1 MDWFS
6 LGRGSSSG
14 QPSGPDKDRESEQ
27 MLHCLRFP
35 LWKWMGWGIAAERER
50 MYSDTNPGGPS
61 TQYWKS
67 CHSEQGSWR
76 KEGGTEILESLGTH
90 EKKE

>member
-35 LWKWMGWGIAAERER
+35 LWKWMGWGIAAERGI
-50 MYSDTNPGGPS
+50 MYSETNPGGALNS
-61 TQYWKS
+61 VL
-67 CHSEQGSWR
+67 
-76 KEGGTEILESLGTH
+76 EILSQ
-90 EKKE
+90 